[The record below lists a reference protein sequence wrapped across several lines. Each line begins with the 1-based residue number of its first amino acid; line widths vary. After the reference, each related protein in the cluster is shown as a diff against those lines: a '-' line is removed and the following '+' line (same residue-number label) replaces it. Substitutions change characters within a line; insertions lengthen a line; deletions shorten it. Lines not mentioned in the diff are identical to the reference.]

1 MMHKRLKRAIPV
13 IKNKYF
19 LILVFFFLWLLMFDS
34 NNLIDRYKQMKELR
48 QLRHDKSYYQKKI
61 EEDASKLKELETDSK
76 SLEKFAREQYLM
88 KKKNED
94 IFIITEKK

>member
-1 MMHKRLKRAIPV
+1 MHKRLKQAIPFL
-13 IKNKYF
+13 KNKYF
-19 LILVFFFLWLLMFDS
+19 LILAFFILWLVLFDS
-34 NNLIDRYKQMKELR
+34 NNLIDRYRQMKDLK

-61 EEDASKLKELETDSK
+61 EQDSQKLKELETDSK

-94 IFIITEKK
+94 IFIIKEEK

>member
-34 NNLIDRYKQMKELR
+34 NNLFDRYKQMKEFR
-48 QLRHDKSYYQKKI
+48 QLRHDKNYYQKKI
-61 EEDASKLKELETDSK
+61 EEDTRKLKELETDSK